1 MSTERIVAAFN
12 LVAFDKLGIKIKE
25 ALTGL
30 KFAGN
35 CIRSTE
41 LY

>member
-1 MSTERIVAAFN
+1 MSVEKVVAAFD

-25 ALTGL
+25 ALTRL

-35 CIRSTE
+35 CIR
-41 LY
+41 